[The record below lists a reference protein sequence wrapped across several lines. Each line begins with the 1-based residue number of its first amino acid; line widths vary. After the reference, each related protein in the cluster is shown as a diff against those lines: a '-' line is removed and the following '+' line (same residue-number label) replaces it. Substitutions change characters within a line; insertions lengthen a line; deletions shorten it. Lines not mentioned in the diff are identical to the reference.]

1 MQFLSSTVGRKI
13 VMAITGLM
21 LLAFLVIHLFGNSL
35 IYVGWINAYGER
47 LHSLPPV
54 VWAFRLVMLCVFAI
68 HIYFGIT
75 LTLENNAARPAPYA
89 VKKNLRATYSGRTM
103 IWTGLLIVVFLVYHL
118 LHFTMRVTNPD
129 ISNSIDALGRLDV
142 FKMVVFSFKNFAIA
156 GIYIAAM
163 IILALHLSH
172 GVQSFVQTLGLNS
185 DKTIPAV
192 EKAGTAVA
200 HILFLGYASIPVV
213 IILGFLN
220 YKG

>member
-192 EKAGTAVA
+192 EKASTAVA
-200 HILFLGYASIPVV
+200 LILFLGYASIPVV

>member
-200 HILFLGYASIPVV
+200 LILFLGYASIPVV

>member
-200 HILFLGYASIPVV
+200 LILFLGYASIPVV
-213 IILGFLN
+213 IILRLFEL
-220 YKG
+220 